1 MLGSR
6 RGGRELAW
14 LPWRRGT
21 TGPLL
26 PGGRLD
32 DRATL
37 LRRGGAA
44 LRKHYGLRC
53 ARAEQKP
60 PTPPHPTPCPQHH
73 QPLHPSRGIP
83 IRGQTHSDTMTCVF
97 HLLLPVLYSY
107 HSGST
112 SFPPSH
118 LPIQFV
124 DLPLLSRSL
133 VTPCGQVQGAF
144 PSPHLP
150 CPLL

>member
-1 MLGSR
+1 MAGSWPGCLGGEALQGHSCL
-6 RGGRELAW
+6 GGDW
-14 LPWRRGT
+14 T
-21 TGPLL
+21 TE
-26 PGGRLD
+26 RHCY
-32 DRATL
+32 
-37 LRRGGAA
+37 GGAA

-60 PTPPHPTPCPQHH
+60 STPPHPTPCPQHH

-97 HLLLPVLYSY
+97 HLLLPILYSY

-112 SFPPSH
+112 SFPPNH

>member
-6 RGGRELAW
+6 KRGGRELAW

-26 PGGRLD
+26 PREEVGRQSDIAMEGQLCGSTMALAVQELD
-32 DRATL
+32 RIL
-37 LRRGGAA
+37 
-44 LRKHYGLRC
+44 
-53 ARAEQKP
+53 
-60 PTPPHPTPCPQHH
+60 PTTAPSRPHPQHH
-73 QPLHPSRGIP
+73 QSLHPSRDIP
-83 IRGQTHSDTMTCVF
+83 ICGQTCSDTMTCVF
-97 HLLLPVLYSY
+97 HLLPPVLYYY

-118 LPIQFV
+118 LPVQFV
-124 DLPLLSRSL
+124 DLLLSRSL
-133 VTPCGQVQGAF
+133 VTPCGQVQWAF
-144 PSPHLP
+144 LSPHLP

>member
-26 PGGRLD
+26 PRGETGRQSDIAMEGQLCGSTMAFAVQELN
-32 DRATL
+32 RS
-37 LRRGGAA
+37 
-44 LRKHYGLRC
+44 
-53 ARAEQKP
+53 P
-60 PTPPHPTPCPQHH
+60 PPHPTPCPQHH
-73 QPLHPSRGIP
+73 QPLHPPRGIP

-133 VTPCGQVQGAF
+133 VSPCGQVQGAF